1 MSWLD
6 YNFKVITTGG
16 RDVAFACL
24 EYFDVASL
32 QFPFADFYRA
42 ERDNHSISAGSR
54 ARRAWCAVPEN
65 SNEIIF

>member
-1 MSWLD
+1 
-6 YNFKVITTGG
+6 
-16 RDVAFACL
+16 L